1 MYNLE
6 MTEVDV
12 EILGAIAILEK
23 LQKATA
29 SSDVR
34 QIKHCTKFLVL
45 QVQSLKYKV
54 SLLSKNPAL
63 LAPSPQPTLDLNFEE
78 QEPVPVK
85 KPGRTSAA
93 SSSSSKPDVQ

>member
-12 EILGAIAILEK
+12 EILGAIATLEK

-63 LAPSPQPTLDLNFEE
+63 LVPSPQATLELNVED
-78 QEPVPVK
+78 QEPVT
-85 KPGRTSAA
+85 GRKHGRSSA
-93 SSSSSKPDVQ
+93 SSFSSSKPDVQ

>member
-1 MYNLE
+1 MNNLE
-6 MTEVDV
+6 MSEVDV

-45 QVQSLKYKV
+45 QVQSLKFKV
-54 SLLSKNPAL
+54 SLLSKNPTL
-63 LAPSPQPTLDLNFEE
+63 MAPSPQATLDLNAEE
-78 QEPVPVK
+78 QEPVT
-85 KPGRTSAA
+85 GRKHGRSSAS